1 MLENMCAHGVLWSYK
16 TQNASIA
23 LAERERFVEVLRQH
37 SGWSVD
43 EVAARVVFTELVG
56 NVIRH
61 APGPID
67 ITLECDGKSV
77 RLNVGDKGP
86 GFALNVKL
94 PENMLM
100 EGGRGLFIVS
110 CFATQ
115 LQVEKKKTVGAKVVA
130 KLPNKS
136 SFADSATR

>member
-1 MLENMCAHGVLWSYK
+1 MCAHGVLWSYK

-23 LAERERFVEVLRQH
+23 LAEREHLVEVLRQH

-86 GFALNVKL
+86 GFALNAKL

-110 CFATQ
+110 CFATHV
-115 LQVEKKKTVGAKVVA
+115 QVEKNNTAGAKVVA
-130 KLPNKS
+130 NLPNKPTLAQS
-136 SFADSATR
+136 PTR

>member
-1 MLENMCAHGVLWSYK
+1 MCAHGVLWSYK
-16 TQNASIA
+16 TQNAAIA
-23 LAERERFVEVLRQH
+23 LAEREHLVEVLRQH

-86 GFALNVKL
+86 GFALHAKL
-94 PENMLM
+94 PEDMLM

-110 CFATQ
+110 CFATHV
-115 LQVEKKKTVGAKVVA
+115 QVEKNNTVGAKVVA
-130 KLPNKS
+130 NLPTKPILAQS
-136 SFADSATR
+136 PTR

>member
-1 MLENMCAHGVLWSYK
+1 MCAVGVLWSYK

-23 LAERERFVEVLRQH
+23 LAEREHLLDVLRQH
-37 SGWSVD
+37 SGWSID

-67 ITLECDGKSV
+67 ITLTCDGKSV
-77 RLNVGDKGP
+77 LLNVGDTGP
-86 GFALNVKL
+86 GFALNAKL

-110 CFATQ
+110 YFATQ
-115 LQVEKKKTVGAKVVA
+115 VQVEKNNTVGAKVVA
-130 KLPNKS
+130 KLPNKPS
-136 SFADSATR
+136 LAESPTP